1 MVRQVQ
7 IKLFVYHFL
16 ALAHLVKHLSMVF
29 ALLVRLD
36 TTAQVEAHLAF
47 LQLLTQSCVELER
60 HPMQEQ
66 QRAYGMEQL
75 LVLLDRISIH
85 PLLLMMRIARP
96 VLQIMSV

>member
-29 ALLVRLD
+29 VLLVRLD
-36 TTAQVEAHLAF
+36 TIALVEAHLAI

-60 HPMQEQ
+60 HLTQEQ
-66 QRAYGMEQL
+66 QLALERL
-75 LVLLDRISIH
+75 LVLLERILIH
-85 PLLLMMRIARP
+85 PLFIMLHFVFP